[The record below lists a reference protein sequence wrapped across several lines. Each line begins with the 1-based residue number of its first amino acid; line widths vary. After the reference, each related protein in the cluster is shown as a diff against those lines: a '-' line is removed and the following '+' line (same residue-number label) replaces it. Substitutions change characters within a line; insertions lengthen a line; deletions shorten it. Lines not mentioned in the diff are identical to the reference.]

1 MDMADKTEVIQ
12 YTIGMSNG
20 FFIRQGETVLAVDG
34 GGELNADAYLEVCA
48 KNGIDPKKIKLII
61 LTHGHVDHFVN
72 LGVVKELTGAPL
84 LCHKKAEKDVREGL
98 EPRVSGRNKIGKI
111 VLEIQAKMGNPI
123 SFIPKVE
130 PDILIEGEYD
140 LKPWGVDGRLIET
153 PGHSADS
160 ISVVLETGDVLVG
173 DLIAAPP
180 EGPVTLAFLSDIAGD
195 PDCNKI
201 LYESVGKVLAGA
213 RCIYSGH
220 GGPYTPEE
228 VYEAWER
235 DKAEFAE
242 A

>member
-1 MDMADKTEVIQ
+1 MTEVIQ

-20 FFIRQGETVLAVDG
+20 FFVRQGETVLAVDG
-34 GGELNADAYLEVCA
+34 GGELNADAYRKACEE
-48 KNGIDPKKIKLII
+48 NGIDCKKIKLII

-72 LGVVKELTGAPL
+72 LGAVKELTGAPL
-84 LCHKKAEKDVREGL
+84 LCHKKAERDVREGL
-98 EPRVSGRNKIGKI
+98 EPRVFGRNKVGKA
-111 VLEIQAKMGNPI
+111 VLEIQKKMGNPI

-160 ISVVLETGDVLVG
+160 ISVVLDSGDVIVG

-180 EGPVTLAFLSDIAGD
+180 HGEVCLAFLSDTE
-195 PDCNKI
+195 NVNEV
-201 LYESVGKVLAGA
+201 LYESVNKVLSGA
-213 RCIYSGH
+213 RMIYSGH

-228 VYEAWER
+228 VRAAMER
-235 DKAEFAE
+235 DIAEFAE
-242 A
+242 